1 MDLESLAFDK
11 TLGNIL
17 NRISNYIVK
26 CKLNF
31 LSAHVDLSLF
41 NFIKIYDLFLFEDGV
56 IDAEAILV
64 LTNLCQKPSLKEFIE
79 LQCLICFENSGKRK
93 KIGVKIDSGFNFEHK
108 LYLAKAYSLSSRN
121 LNSILLDSRT
131 NNTVSDDISIN
142 LASIFADMQ
151 EIPS

>member
-1 MDLESLAFDK
+1 M
-11 TLGNIL
+11 
-17 NRISNYIVK
+17 K

-31 LSAHVDLSLF
+31 LSAHVDFSLF
-41 NFIKIYDLFLFEDGV
+41 NFIKIYDLFLFEVGV

-64 LTNLCQKPSLKEFIE
+64 LCQKQSLKEFIE

-121 LNSILLDSRT
+121 LNSILLDSQT
-131 NNTVSDDISIN
+131 NLSP
-142 LASIFADMQ
+142 M
-151 EIPS
+151 

>member
-41 NFIKIYDLFLFEDGV
+41 NFIKIYDLFLFEVGV

-64 LTNLCQKPSLKEFIE
+64 LCQKQSLKEFIE
-79 LQCLICFENSGKRK
+79 LQCLICFENSGK
-93 KIGVKIDSGFNFEHK
+93 VHK
-108 LYLAKAYSLSSRN
+108 FTCLDNVYAEANIEEDN
-121 LNSILLDSRT
+121 LPPNMTYILQ
-131 NNTVSDDISIN
+131 VISIFLIIN
-142 LASIFADMQ
+142 VNYTINACRY
-151 EIPS
+151 

>member
-17 NRISNYIVK
+17 NRISNYIMK

-31 LSAHVDLSLF
+31 LSAHVDFSLF
-41 NFIKIYDLFLFEDGV
+41 NFIKIYDLFLFEVGV

-64 LTNLCQKPSLKEFIE
+64 LCQKQSLKEFIE

-121 LNSILLDSRT
+121 LNSILLDSQT
-131 NNTVSDDISIN
+131 NLSP
-142 LASIFADMQ
+142 M
-151 EIPS
+151 